1 MTVIS
6 LPIRMDLTESL
17 PLTVAIKDAIG
28 QPLRL
33 DASAVDHLG
42 ALCLQVLIASA
53 RQWQADQ
60 LAFEIS
66 PMSEA
71 FSKALQGFGLPSS
84 VLTGEAA

>member
-1 MTVIS
+1 
-6 LPIRMDLTESL
+6 MDLTESL
-17 PLTVAIKDAIG
+17 PLTVAIKDVVG

-42 ALCLQVLIASA
+42 ALCLQVLIAAA

-60 LAFEIS
+60 IAFEIA

-71 FSKALQGFGLPSS
+71 FIKALHNFGLPGSA
-84 VLTGEAA
+84 LTEEAA